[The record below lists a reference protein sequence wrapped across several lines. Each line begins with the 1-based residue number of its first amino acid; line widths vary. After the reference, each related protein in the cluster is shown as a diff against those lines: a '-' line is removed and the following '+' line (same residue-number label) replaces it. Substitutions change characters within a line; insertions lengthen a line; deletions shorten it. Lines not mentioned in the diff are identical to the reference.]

1 LSKKDAEMT
10 VPNDEDRLRRGE
22 ETDRW
27 LKLAW
32 KNAPESVNLHL
43 PIHWSSN
50 AVILLSPHDRRMLS
64 LQTLSSI
71 QTQSMQTKGRH
82 AGWAKI
88 QDCVK
93 ACRALSK
100 SPDTGYFSCTESEVH
115 TMVERCLEL
124 GLIDTKHCDDANGS
138 IQQYVKASLVYEDYM
153 AYRMSLSAEKNHP
166 EIPILCPERGW
177 WTKDRKGNYP
187 PDGPSPKAAEQFAS
201 VIERFHKGIQVRHRL
216 DRSGG
221 FTMARL

>member
-1 LSKKDAEMT
+1 MT

-115 TMVERCLEL
+115 TMVERCGPKRGPAQTL
-124 GLIDTKHCDDANGS
+124 TK
-138 IQQYVKASLVYEDYM
+138 IEPL
-153 AYRMSLSAEKNHP
+153 R
-166 EIPILCPERGW
+166 
-177 WTKDRKGNYP
+177 TKF
-187 PDGPSPKAAEQFAS
+187 S
-201 VIERFHKGIQVRHRL
+201 RFHTPLIRDVLTDDTVWVSTPGRP
-216 DRSGG
+216 
-221 FTMARL
+221 